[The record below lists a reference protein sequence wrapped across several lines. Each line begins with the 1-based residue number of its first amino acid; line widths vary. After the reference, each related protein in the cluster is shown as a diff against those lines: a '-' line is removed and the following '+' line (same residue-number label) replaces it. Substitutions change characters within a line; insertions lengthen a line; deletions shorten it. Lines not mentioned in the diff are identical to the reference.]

1 MASSVMSSAVRR
13 CVYVLVVVSVIT
25 GVVFGLRGPQGI
37 SSLYE
42 KRREI
47 QQLQE
52 QNATLLKE
60 VQERKDRIRQLQSNP
75 AAQEEEIRRR
85 YKLLKPGETTFI
97 LPDAPKPAQ

>member
-1 MASSVMSSAVRR
+1 
-13 CVYVLVVVSVIT
+13 VYVVIAASVIT

-37 SSLYE
+37 TTLYE

-52 QNATLLKE
+52 QNATLQKE
-60 VQERKDRIRQLQSNP
+60 IQERKERIRQLQSDP

-85 YKLLKPGETTFI
+85 YKLQRRGDTTFI
-97 LPDAPKPAQ
+97 LPQ